1 MSLRY
6 YSRMR
11 LLNKLLPLLTQATNP
26 RIVSI
31 FAPGKEGRL
40 FEDDLSLRKHYSLFN
55 NISHVA
61 FMTTFFF
68 EAIVRQ
74 HPALSCLHVF
84 PGLVKTA
91 EFENGQFPQWL
102 KWFFAW
108 IFLPLVTPLC
118 ISVEE
123 CGERNLFHATN
134 GMYPGTQNPDT
145 GTSRSTP
152 VPDGCHVA
160 RGINGMDGSGVYNV
174 DWNGE
179 IIKRCESV
187 FREWREKGMDKT
199 IWNHTMEVF
208 NAVDRGQVFE
218 G

>member
-11 LLNKLLPLLTQATNP
+11 LQYNLLPLLTRAPSP
-26 RIVSI
+26 RVVSI
-31 FAPGKEGRL
+31 FAPGKEGNL
-40 FEDDLSLRKHYSLFN
+40 YPEDLSLRKHYGLFN

-68 EAIVRQ
+68 EAIAKQ
-74 HPALSCLHVF
+74 HPTISYLHIF

-91 EFENGQFPQWL
+91 EFENGLFPQWL

-108 IFLPLVTPLC
+108 IFLPLITPLC
-118 ISVEE
+118 ISVKE
-123 CGERNLFHATN
+123 CGERNLFHSTSAL
-134 GMYPGTQNPDT
+134 YPGAKTSDA
-145 GTSRSTP
+145 GTLHLTP
-152 VPDGCHVA
+152 VSYGALVA
-160 RGINGMDGSGVYNV
+160 CGIEGTKGSGVYNV

-187 FREWREKGMDKT
+187 FRKWRQQGLQEQV
-199 IWNHTMEVF
+199 WEHTMDAF
-208 NAVDRGQVFE
+208 RATE
-218 G
+218 GLKAFQG